1 MPIPKYD
8 EMYRAF
14 LDCLADGQLHRSKEV
29 KDTVAGVF
37 SVSEKERAEML
48 PSGKQQ
54 LFDNRIGWTRTYLK
68 KAGLVQ
74 SPSRGI
80 YVITPAGRQVLNE
93 NPPQIDNLYLQR
105 FESFRKFISPNNNE
119 EIALSTPMEKV
130 SGKTPQDVLDEAFQ
144 QINTTLADDLLSEV
158 MKQPP
163 AFFEHL
169 VVKLLMQMGYGGSV
183 DNAGTV
189 IGQTGDEGIDGIIRE
204 DKLGFSLIY
213 IQAKRW
219 DCDKTVGRPE
229 IQKFVGA
236 LAGQGAS
243 KGLFITT
250 AKFTKEARQYAE
262 KQHTTKVVLVDGTTL
277 AKLMIEYN
285 LGVSTEAT
293 YEIIMSIVKDKGRV
307 GVVLPDNVLTDG
319 GATAKVREKLLK
331 DFNLHTILR
340 LPTGIF
346 YANGVKTNVLF
357 FDKGTPTKDI
367 WVYDYR
373 TGIKHT
379 LATKPMTREN
389 LDDFVASYCSGHIQD
404 RVQTYSE
411 ENPNGRWRKFTEEEV
426 YSRDQLKL
434 DFKWL
439 DLGEKDDRT
448 ITEILND
455 MQSKSAAITDAVAKL
470 QEILGGIDL

>member
-213 IQAKRW
+213 IMNLIRNIHFDDPKQKDYDIKHIKDELGRTDNPQLLRKVEILQAFLDRVVVGLESADEIDAAYNDFENEAKREEIVAFA
-219 DCDKTVGRPE
+219 KTEDIDASMLTDIISEYEFSGTMD
-229 IQKFVGA
+229 
-236 LAGQGAS
+236 AGTIRDRIEKPLPLLKKRS
-243 KGLFITT
+243 LVNRIVDFI
-250 AKFTKEARQYAE
+250 R
-262 KQHTTKVVLVDGTTL
+262 QHT
-277 AKLMIEYN
+277 
-285 LGVSTEAT
+285 
-293 YEIIMSIVKDKGRV
+293 
-307 GVVLPDNVLTDG
+307 
-319 GATAKVREKLLK
+319 EK
-331 DFNLHTILR
+331 
-340 LPTGIF
+340 
-346 YANGVKTNVLF
+346 Y
-357 FDKGTPTKDI
+357 
-367 WVYDYR
+367 
-373 TGIKHT
+373 
-379 LATKPMTREN
+379 
-389 LDDFVASYCSGHIQD
+389 Q
-404 RVQTYSE
+404 
-411 ENPNGRWRKFTEEEV
+411 
-426 YSRDQLKL
+426 
-434 DFKWL
+434 
-439 DLGEKDDRT
+439 
-448 ITEILND
+448 
-455 MQSKSAAITDAVAKL
+455 
-470 QEILGGIDL
+470 

>member
-1 MPIPKYD
+1 MSIPKYD

-14 LDCLADGQLHRSKEV
+14 LDCLADGQPHRSKEV

-74 SPSRGI
+74 SPSRGV
-80 YVITPAGRQVLNE
+80 YVITSAGKQVLNE
-93 NPPQIDNLYLQR
+93 NPPHIDNLYLQR
-105 FESFRKFISPNNNE
+105 FESFRKFISPDDE
-119 EIALSTPMEKV
+119 DSGTPAPAEKV
-130 SGKTPQDVLDEAFQ
+130 SGKTPQDILDEAFQ
-144 QINTTLADDLLSEV
+144 QINTTLADDLLSEI

-169 VVKLLMQMGYGGSV
+169 VVKLLTRMGYGGSIE
-183 DNAGTV
+183 NAGTV

-219 DCDKTVGRPE
+219 DCDNTVGRPE

-250 AKFTKEARQYAE
+250 AKVTKEARQYAE

-285 LGVSTEAT
+285 LGVSIEAT
-293 YEIIMSIVKDKGRV
+293 YKIKRIDSDFFAED
-307 GVVLPDNVLTDG
+307 PD
-319 GATAKVREKLLK
+319 
-331 DFNLHTILR
+331 
-340 LPTGIF
+340 
-346 YANGVKTNVLF
+346 
-357 FDKGTPTKDI
+357 
-367 WVYDYR
+367 
-373 TGIKHT
+373 
-379 LATKPMTREN
+379 
-389 LDDFVASYCSGHIQD
+389 
-404 RVQTYSE
+404 
-411 ENPNGRWRKFTEEEV
+411 
-426 YSRDQLKL
+426 
-434 DFKWL
+434 
-439 DLGEKDDRT
+439 
-448 ITEILND
+448 
-455 MQSKSAAITDAVAKL
+455 
-470 QEILGGIDL
+470 

>member
-14 LDCLADGQLHRSKEV
+14 LDCLADGQLHKSKEV
-29 KDTVAGVF
+29 KDAVAGVF

-119 EIALSTPMEKV
+119 ESTTSTPAAKV
-130 SGKTPQDVLDEAFQ
+130 SSKTPQDILDEAFQ
-144 QINTTLADDLLSEV
+144 QINTTLADDLLSEI

-169 VVKLLMQMGYGGSV
+169 VVKLLTQMGYGGSV
-183 DNAGTV
+183 DDAGTV

-262 KQHTTKVVLVDGTTL
+262 KQHTTRCARKPALKGLSRNSTVGT
-277 AKLMIEYN
+277 
-285 LGVSTEAT
+285 S
-293 YEIIMSIVKDKGRV
+293 S
-307 GVVLPDNVLTDG
+307 LPNR
-319 GATAKVREKLLK
+319 A
-331 DFNLHTILR
+331 
-340 LPTGIF
+340 
-346 YANGVKTNVLF
+346 
-357 FDKGTPTKDI
+357 
-367 WVYDYR
+367 
-373 TGIKHT
+373 
-379 LATKPMTREN
+379 
-389 LDDFVASYCSGHIQD
+389 
-404 RVQTYSE
+404 
-411 ENPNGRWRKFTEEEV
+411 
-426 YSRDQLKL
+426 
-434 DFKWL
+434 
-439 DLGEKDDRT
+439 
-448 ITEILND
+448 LN
-455 MQSKSAAITDAVAKL
+455 
-470 QEILGGIDL
+470 

>member
-1 MPIPKYD
+1 MSIPKYD

-14 LDCLADGQLHRSKEV
+14 LDCLADGQPHRSKEV

-74 SPSRGI
+74 SPSRGV
-80 YVITPAGRQVLNE
+80 YVITSAGKQVLNE
-93 NPPQIDNLYLQR
+93 NPPHIDNLYLQR
-105 FESFRKFISPNNNE
+105 FESFRKFISPDDE
-119 EIALSTPMEKV
+119 DSGTPAPAEKV
-130 SGKTPQDVLDEAFQ
+130 SGKTPQDILDEAFQ
-144 QINTTLADDLLSEV
+144 QINTTLADDLLSEI

-169 VVKLLMQMGYGGSV
+169 VVKLLTRMGYGGSIE
-183 DNAGTV
+183 NAGTV

-219 DCDKTVGRPE
+219 DCDNTVGRPE

-250 AKFTKEARQYAE
+250 AKVTKEARQYAE

-285 LGVSTEAT
+285 LGVSIEAT
-293 YEIIMSIVKDKGRV
+293 YKIKRIDS
-307 GVVLPDNVLTDG
+307 
-319 GATAKVREKLLK
+319 
-331 DFNLHTILR
+331 DF
-340 LPTGIF
+340 F
-346 YANGVKTNVLF
+346 A
-357 FDKGTPTKDI
+357 
-367 WVYDYR
+367 
-373 TGIKHT
+373 
-379 LATKPMTREN
+379 E
-389 LDDFVASYCSGHIQD
+389 
-404 RVQTYSE
+404 
-411 ENPNGRWRKFTEEEV
+411 
-426 YSRDQLKL
+426 
-434 DFKWL
+434 
-439 DLGEKDDRT
+439 DLG
-448 ITEILND
+448 
-455 MQSKSAAITDAVAKL
+455 
-470 QEILGGIDL
+470 

>member
-14 LDCLADGQLHRSKEV
+14 LNCLADGQLHRSKEV
-29 KDTVAGVF
+29 KDTVADAF
-37 SVSEKERAEML
+37 SISEKERVELL

-74 SPSRGI
+74 SPSRGV
-80 YVITPAGRQVLNE
+80 YMITPAGRQVLDE

-119 EIALSTPMEKV
+119 ENPHSTPVAKV
-130 SGKTPQDVLDEAFQ
+130 SSKTPQDILDEAFQ
-144 QINTTLADDLLSEV
+144 QINTTLADDLLSEI

-169 VVKLLMQMGYGGSV
+169 VVKLLTQMGYGGSV

-189 IGQTGDEGIDGIIRE
+189 IGQSGDEGIDGIIRE

-219 DCDKTVGRPE
+219 DCDKAVGRPE

-236 LAGQGAS
+236 LAGA
-243 KGLFITT
+243 KARPKDCFITT

-277 AKLMIEYN
+277 AKLMIEYG
-285 LGVSTEAT
+285 LGVSTETT
-293 YEIIMSIVKDKGRV
+293 YEIKRIDS
-307 GVVLPDNVLTDG
+307 
-319 GATAKVREKLLK
+319 
-331 DFNLHTILR
+331 DF
-340 LPTGIF
+340 F
-346 YANGVKTNVLF
+346 AE
-357 FDKGTPTKDI
+357 D
-367 WVYDYR
+367 
-373 TGIKHT
+373 
-379 LATKPMTREN
+379 
-389 LDDFVASYCSGHIQD
+389 LD
-404 RVQTYSE
+404 
-411 ENPNGRWRKFTEEEV
+411 
-426 YSRDQLKL
+426 
-434 DFKWL
+434 
-439 DLGEKDDRT
+439 
-448 ITEILND
+448 
-455 MQSKSAAITDAVAKL
+455 
-470 QEILGGIDL
+470 

>member
-14 LDCLADGQLHRSKEV
+14 LDCLADGQPHRSKEV

-93 NPPQIDNLYLQR
+93 NPRKFDNPYLQR
-105 FESFRKFISPNNNE
+105 FESFRKFIYPDGEDSG
-119 EIALSTPMEKV
+119 TPAPAEKV
-130 SGKTPQDVLDEAFQ
+130 SGKTPQDILDEAFQ
-144 QINTTLADDLLSEV
+144 QINTTLADDLLSEI

-169 VVKLLMQMGYGGSV
+169 VVKLLTQMGYGGSV
-183 DNAGTV
+183 DNAGAV

-219 DCDKTVGRPE
+219 DCDNTVGRPE

-262 KQHTTKVVLVDGTTL
+262 KQHTTKVVLVYGTTL

-293 YEIIMSIVKDKGRV
+293 YEIKRIDS
-307 GVVLPDNVLTDG
+307 
-319 GATAKVREKLLK
+319 
-331 DFNLHTILR
+331 DF
-340 LPTGIF
+340 F
-346 YANGVKTNVLF
+346 A
-357 FDKGTPTKDI
+357 
-367 WVYDYR
+367 
-373 TGIKHT
+373 
-379 LATKPMTREN
+379 E
-389 LDDFVASYCSGHIQD
+389 
-404 RVQTYSE
+404 
-411 ENPNGRWRKFTEEEV
+411 
-426 YSRDQLKL
+426 
-434 DFKWL
+434 
-439 DLGEKDDRT
+439 DLG
-448 ITEILND
+448 
-455 MQSKSAAITDAVAKL
+455 
-470 QEILGGIDL
+470 

>member
-14 LDCLADGQLHRSKEV
+14 LDCLADGQLHRSREV
-29 KDTVAGVF
+29 KDKVAWVF

-80 YVITPAGRQVLNE
+80 YVITPVGRQVLNE

-105 FESFRKFISPNNNE
+105 FESFRKFISPNN
-119 EIALSTPMEKV
+119 
-130 SGKTPQDVLDEAFQ
+130 
-144 QINTTLADDLLSEV
+144 
-158 MKQPP
+158 
-163 AFFEHL
+163 FEHL
-169 VVKLLMQMGYGGSV
+169 VVKLLTQMGYGGSV
-183 DNAGTV
+183 DHAGTV

-293 YEIIMSIVKDKGRV
+293 YEIKRIDS
-307 GVVLPDNVLTDG
+307 
-319 GATAKVREKLLK
+319 
-331 DFNLHTILR
+331 DF
-340 LPTGIF
+340 F
-346 YANGVKTNVLF
+346 AE
-357 FDKGTPTKDI
+357 D
-367 WVYDYR
+367 
-373 TGIKHT
+373 
-379 LATKPMTREN
+379 
-389 LDDFVASYCSGHIQD
+389 LD
-404 RVQTYSE
+404 
-411 ENPNGRWRKFTEEEV
+411 
-426 YSRDQLKL
+426 
-434 DFKWL
+434 
-439 DLGEKDDRT
+439 
-448 ITEILND
+448 
-455 MQSKSAAITDAVAKL
+455 
-470 QEILGGIDL
+470 

>member
-14 LDCLADGQLHRSKEV
+14 LDCLADGQPHRSKEV

-54 LFDNRIGWTRTYLK
+54 LFDNRVGWTRTYLK

-74 SPSRGI
+74 SPSRGV
-80 YVITPAGRQVLNE
+80 YVITLTGKQVLNE
-93 NPPQIDNLYLQR
+93 NPPHIDNLYLQR
-105 FESFRKFISPNNNE
+105 FESFRKFISPDDE
-119 EIALSTPMEKV
+119 DSGTPASAEKV
-130 SGKTPQDVLDEAFQ
+130 SGKTPQDILDEAFQ
-144 QINTTLADDLLSEV
+144 QINTTLADDLLSEI

-163 AFFEHL
+163 VFFEHL
-169 VVKLLMQMGYGGSV
+169 VVKLLTRMGYGGSIE
-183 DNAGTV
+183 NAGTV

-219 DCDKTVGRPE
+219 DCDNTVGRPE

-293 YEIIMSIVKDKGRV
+293 YEIKRIDIDFFAED
-307 GVVLPDNVLTDG
+307 PD
-319 GATAKVREKLLK
+319 
-331 DFNLHTILR
+331 
-340 LPTGIF
+340 
-346 YANGVKTNVLF
+346 
-357 FDKGTPTKDI
+357 
-367 WVYDYR
+367 
-373 TGIKHT
+373 
-379 LATKPMTREN
+379 
-389 LDDFVASYCSGHIQD
+389 
-404 RVQTYSE
+404 
-411 ENPNGRWRKFTEEEV
+411 
-426 YSRDQLKL
+426 
-434 DFKWL
+434 
-439 DLGEKDDRT
+439 
-448 ITEILND
+448 
-455 MQSKSAAITDAVAKL
+455 
-470 QEILGGIDL
+470 

>member
-1 MPIPKYD
+1 MSIPKYD

-14 LDCLADGQLHRSKEV
+14 LDCLADGQPHRSKEV

-74 SPSRGI
+74 SPSRGV
-80 YVITPAGRQVLNE
+80 YVITSAGKQVLNE
-93 NPPQIDNLYLQR
+93 NPPHIDNLYLQR
-105 FESFRKFISPNNNE
+105 FESFRKFISPDDE
-119 EIALSTPMEKV
+119 DSGTPAPAEKV
-130 SGKTPQDVLDEAFQ
+130 SGKTPQDILDEAFQ
-144 QINTTLADDLLSEV
+144 QINTTLADDLLSEI

-169 VVKLLMQMGYGGSV
+169 VVKLLTQMGYGGSV

-219 DCDKTVGRPE
+219 DCDNTVGRPE

-262 KQHTTKVVLVDGTTL
+262 KQHTTKVVLVDGTAL

-293 YEIIMSIVKDKGRV
+293 YAIKRIDIDFFAED
-307 GVVLPDNVLTDG
+307 PD
-319 GATAKVREKLLK
+319 
-331 DFNLHTILR
+331 
-340 LPTGIF
+340 
-346 YANGVKTNVLF
+346 
-357 FDKGTPTKDI
+357 
-367 WVYDYR
+367 
-373 TGIKHT
+373 
-379 LATKPMTREN
+379 
-389 LDDFVASYCSGHIQD
+389 
-404 RVQTYSE
+404 
-411 ENPNGRWRKFTEEEV
+411 
-426 YSRDQLKL
+426 
-434 DFKWL
+434 
-439 DLGEKDDRT
+439 
-448 ITEILND
+448 
-455 MQSKSAAITDAVAKL
+455 
-470 QEILGGIDL
+470 